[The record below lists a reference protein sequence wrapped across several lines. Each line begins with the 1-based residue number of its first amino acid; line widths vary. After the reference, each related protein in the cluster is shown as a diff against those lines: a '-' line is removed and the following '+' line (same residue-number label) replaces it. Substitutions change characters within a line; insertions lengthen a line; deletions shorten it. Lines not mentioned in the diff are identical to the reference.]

1 MKSSAIKQIETL
13 FDVGTLAG
21 LLDGPLLQRFV
32 DGRDGPAFEAIV
44 ARHGPMVFNVC
55 RRILLEPVDIEDA
68 FQATFLILVRKAGT
82 LRDRRRL
89 GPWLYGVAQRVASRA
104 RSQSIRRRSRERPEI
119 VEAAVESESSAD
131 LERRELLAILDE
143 ELARLPERLR
153 AAVVLC
159 DLEGRTY
166 EEAARHL
173 GVRPG
178 TLKSRLASAR
188 RRLRHRLIRR
198 GVAPATAT
206 LVAGLAASSV
216 RAAVPASLSAST
228 VDAAVRCLMGRAAA
242 AGAGSASVSVSILTE
257 GVLTTMFLSKLRTI
271 GAILL
276 AAGTCAAGLGVLA
289 QTPSQTQTQTGTR
302 YDEPIRQLEQQ
313 LQSLKLARESELR
326 HKERQDQAASRLE
339 KLDARIERDVV
350 TINLVATKVTDDDLK
365 YLHAFPSLLTL
376 YLHHTEIG
384 DAGVAN
390 LQPLKNLTTL
400 DLFDTRVTDAG
411 LAHLAEWMP
420 FLQWVDLNATRV
432 TDAGL
437 EHLKG
442 LKHLRRLDVRKTGVT
457 EAGAADLRRA
467 LPARRSSD
475 EAVPR
480 PGPPAVASSQA
491 LRARKPTRP
500 AGNRRVP
507 YPPRMRTRN
516 PIARRESFTSP
527 RGISRWR

>member
-1 MKSSAIKQIETL
+1 MVEWKMKPSAIKQIEVL

-21 LLDGPLLQRFV
+21 LPDGPLLERFV
-32 DGRDGPAFEAIV
+32 HGRDGPAFEAIV

-55 RRILLEPVDIEDA
+55 RRILPEPVDVEDA

-82 LRDRRRL
+82 LRDHRRL
-89 GPWLYGVAQRVASRA
+89 GPWLYGVAQRVASRS
-104 RSQSIRRRSRERPEI
+104 RSQSIRRRSRERPET
-119 VEAAVESESSAD
+119 VEAAVESESPAD
-131 LERRELLAILDE
+131 LERRELFAILDE

-173 GVRPG
+173 ECAPG

-206 LVAGLAASSV
+206 MAAGLAASSA
-216 RAAVPASLSAST
+216 RAAVPTSLSAAT

-257 GVLTTMFLSKLRTI
+257 GVLTAMFLSKLRTI

-276 AAGTCAAGLGVLA
+276 AAGTCAVGLGVLA
-289 QTPSQTQTQTGTR
+289 QTQSQTQTQTRTGTR

-326 HKERQDQAASRLE
+326 QKERQDQAASRLE

-365 YLHAFPSLLTL
+365 YLRAFPNLLTL

-400 DLFDTRVTDAG
+400 DLFDTRVTDTG
-411 LAHLAEWMP
+411 LAHLADWMP
-420 FLQWVDLNATRV
+420 FLQWVDLNATKV

-457 EAGAADLRRA
+457 ETGATDLRRA
-467 LPARRSSD
+467 LPGA
-475 EAVPR
+475 EI
-480 PGPPAVASSQA
+480 
-491 LRARKPTRP
+491 LR
-500 AGNRRVP
+500 
-507 YPPRMRTRN
+507 
-516 PIARRESFTSP
+516 
-527 RGISRWR
+527 

>member
-1 MKSSAIKQIETL
+1 MKPSAIKQIDVL

-21 LLDGPLLQRFV
+21 LPDGPLLERFV

-55 RRILLEPVDIEDA
+55 RRILPEPVDVEDA

-82 LRDRRRL
+82 LRDHRRL

-104 RSQSIRRRSRERPEI
+104 RSQSIRRRSRERPET
-119 VEAAVESESSAD
+119 VEAAVESESPAD

-166 EEAARHL
+166 DEAARHL
-173 GVRPG
+173 ECAPG

-188 RRLRHRLIRR
+188 RRLRDRLVRR
-198 GVAPATAT
+198 GVAPAMAAMA
-206 LVAGLAASSV
+206 AGLAASST

-289 QTPSQTQTQTGTR
+289 QTQTQTQTGTR

-350 TINLVATKVTDDDLK
+350 TINLVATKVTDDDLRS
-365 YLHAFPSLLTL
+365 LRAFPNLLTL

-420 FLQWVDLNATRV
+420 FLQWVDLNATKV

-467 LPARRSSD
+467 LPGA
-475 EAVPR
+475 EI
-480 PGPPAVASSQA
+480 
-491 LRARKPTRP
+491 LR
-500 AGNRRVP
+500 
-507 YPPRMRTRN
+507 
-516 PIARRESFTSP
+516 
-527 RGISRWR
+527 